1 MKKAIDGGKEDMKS
15 ILLIGLGRFGRHI
28 AIKLDELNHQVMAV
42 DNNES
47 RVEAVLPYVR
57 NAQIGDATNEDF
69 IRSLGVRNF
78 DVCIVAIGDN
88 FQSSLETTSLLKE
101 LGAKMVVSRAARD
114 VHAKFL
120 LRNGADEVVYP
131 EKQLASWTAI
141 RYSADHIFDYVELD
155 EEHGIFEISIPDAW
169 IGKTVG
175 ELDIRKKYNVNI
187 MALRCNG
194 VLDIN
199 IASETLLGD
208 DQTMLVLGNIK
219 NIQKQFHI

>member
-1 MKKAIDGGKEDMKS
+1 MKS

-28 AIKLDELNHQVMAV
+28 AIKLHELNHQVMAV
-42 DNNES
+42 DKQED
-47 RVEAVLPYVR
+47 RVEAVLPYVT
-57 NAQIGDATNEDF
+57 NGQIGDGTNEDF
-69 IRSLGVRNF
+69 LRSLGVRNF

-194 VLDIN
+194 VLDMN